1 MGEFNIDVDYKTL
14 VEKAEHIRDLKTKVE
29 AHKNACE
36 AAGQSAVAAGG
47 ANTSVAGAIQE
58 CIVGISDDQFQA
70 VMAVIDGFADAMEE
84 AAGNYKK
91 FDSNLTEGIMDIAR
105 KRKEKLESQ
114 EPINTA
120 Q

>member
-14 VEKAEHIRDLKTKVE
+14 AEKAEHIRDLKTKVE
-29 AHKNACE
+29 AHKNACDD
-36 AAGQSAVAAGG
+36 AGNSAVAAGG
-47 ANTSVAGAIQE
+47 ANTAVAGAIKD

-70 VMAVIDGFADAMEE
+70 VMAVIDGFADAMLE

-91 FDSNLTEGIMDIAR
+91 FDANLTEGIMEIAR
-105 KRKEKLESQ
+105 KRREKLETQ